1 MQKIDLPPAIAGIDT
16 DRLLK
21 SSRSSR
27 IGLRFIQAA
36 ALLRASST
44 IIALVLVCLLAAVD
58 VLAQQPS
65 GGSLLANEA
74 SRPVSL
80 VKRGVDVFSW
90 LMIIAGIGGI
100 GRAIYLGMRGAQ
112 GWGSSGGWG
121 AAGLGFGY
129 LVSWINSEVNGNQV
143 ALPEP

>member
-1 MQKIDLPPAIAGIDT
+1 MKKIDLPPAIAGIST

-21 SSRSSR
+21 SSRSAR
-27 IGLRFIQAA
+27 IGSVLIQAA

-44 IIALVLVCLLAAVD
+44 IVALVIVCLLAAIPGM
-58 VLAQQPS
+58 AQ
-65 GGSLLANEA
+65 GSILNNDA

-80 VKRGVDVFSW
+80 VKRGVDIFSW

-100 GRAIYLGMRGAQ
+100 GRAIYLGMRGGQ

-129 LVSWINSEVNGNQV
+129 LVSWINSEVNGSQV
-143 ALPEP
+143 TLPEP